1 MNNAYISYTCSDSF
15 VPGVI
20 ALYNSLRE
28 SNCNNDFLVMVTD
41 DVSAE
46 ARQTLS
52 SKNLQVVEVDKV
64 YYNGKHKDKILDRY
78 GKKDES
84 WKMFTKLNIWK
95 QTNYDK
101 LIYLDADVIVLNNI
115 DELFDVNE
123 LGAVQGGSRMLN
135 YDGIEAG
142 VLVFEPSEET
152 YDNLTDALE
161 EDVYNIKMSDQSF
174 LNDYFSRM
182 NKIQYINERY
192 NRMYKKNNNPMGSSI
207 FHFNSD
213 KPWIS
218 PERIIQPCVNLWNHF
233 YEKNYD

>member
-1 MNNAYISYTCSDSF
+1 MKNAYISYTCSDSF

-64 YYNGKHKDKILDRY
+64 YYNGKYKDKILDRY

-95 QTNYDK
+95 QTNYNK
-101 LIYLDADVIVLNNI
+101 LIYLDADTIVLNNI
-115 DELFDVNE
+115 DELFDVDE
-123 LGAVQGGSRMLN
+123 LGAVLGGSQGLN
-135 YDGIEAG
+135 YIGIEAG
-142 VLVFEPSEET
+142 VLVINPNLDT
-152 YDNLTDALE
+152 YNRLVEALE
-161 EDVYNIKMSDQSF
+161 SDVYDIKMSDQSF
-174 LNDYFSRM
+174 LNDYFTRIES
-182 NKIQYINERY
+182 INHIPEVY
-192 NRMYKKNNNPMGSSI
+192 NRLYKRNSNPTGAKV
-207 FHFNSD
+207 FHFNSN

-218 PERIIQPCVNLWNHF
+218 PETLSKSCVNLWNYF
-233 YEKNYD
+233 YEKNYN